1 MNLNPGLG
9 IGISGRLAAL
19 VVGLSV
25 IVSGAAYAGACDVP
39 QGAHR
44 VYVRDFNA
52 AGDGKTDD
60 GPAIRAALK
69 AALAGPRPASLEFEP
84 GKVYRVKTFDE
95 RYVLQLSNADKLT
108 LIGNDAELLLLPP
121 NMVLRVT
128 DSTDVN
134 ICGLKVDYAPL
145 PFTQGLVVATD
156 PSAGSFDLA
165 IDPGFDVPV
174 ADDGSKASNASV
186 WHFAMPYDSPRSF
199 GRRIHIKTVH
209 AAEGDRRVR
218 IFPTRADEVR
228 RMRPNATHLVMAI
241 PGAGHKGSAIV
252 RVQGSDRVHFEKL
265 RIYSVPKLTFYIANN
280 SGPVTFHDVEQ
291 RIRPGTNRVM
301 SGWRG
306 IFHVKDNRAPIEL
319 DQCYLEGAFDD
330 AINISAMYQV
340 VSEMTG
346 PNTWRLMG
354 AGQDE
359 IPAYRVGDRVQAIDV
374 APERKLLGE
383 SRIVALNRIGK
394 KEMTVTLADPLPIHT
409 ANDVCTRGT
418 QLCGSRLIDLD
429 AANKNSVI
437 RNCTI
442 HGGSRL
448 RSNITV
454 EKSTLDGL
462 TRINADP
469 TRVGPLPSNVL
480 IKDSEISGR
489 IRIGSDRPSG
499 HVEQVRGEDGIVRI
513 VPIRGRGN
521 RPDYVNWD
529 YGERWAKNIV
539 FQNDRINALIKADG
553 ASFSLIN
560 VELDSSIRRPIRL
573 SNSSVRIDNL
583 TMKGGGIAVL
593 RRLIKIG
600 PNMTN
605 SDVVV
610 DGGSR

>member
-1 MNLNPGLG
+1 M
-9 IGISGRLAAL
+9 IVRLATL
-19 VVGLSV
+19 VIGLTL
-25 IVSGAAYAGACDVP
+25 IASGAAYAGPCEAP

-44 VYVRDFNA
+44 VYVRDFKA

-84 GKVYRVKTFDE
+84 GKVYRVTSFDD
-95 RYVLQLSNADKLT
+95 RYVLQVSNADKLT
-108 LIGNDAELLLLPP
+108 VIGNDAELLLLPP
-121 NMVLRVT
+121 NMVVSVS
-128 DSTDVN
+128 DSADIN
-134 ICGLKVDYAPL
+134 ICGLKVDYSPL
-145 PFTQGLVVATD
+145 PFTQGLVVATN
-156 PSAGSFDLA
+156 PAAGSFDLA
-165 IDPGFDVPV
+165 IDPGFDVPA
-174 ADDGSKASNASV
+174 ADDGSKTSNASV
-186 WHFAMPYDSPRSF
+186 WHFAMPYDSPGSF
-199 GRRIHIKTVH
+199 GRRVHIKTVR

-218 IFPTRADEVR
+218 VFPTQADEVS
-228 RMRPNATHLVMAI
+228 RMRANATHLVMAI
-241 PGAGHKGSAIV
+241 PGAGHKGNAIV

-301 SGWRG
+301 TGWRG

-359 IPAYRVGDRVQAIDV
+359 IPAYRIGDRVQAIDV
-374 APERKLLGE
+374 APERKIIGE
-383 SRIVALNRIGK
+383 SKIVALNRVGK
-394 KEMTVTLADPLPIHT
+394 KEMLVTLADPLPIHA
-409 ANDVCTRGT
+409 ANNVCTRDT
-418 QLCGSRLIDLD
+418 QLCGSRIIDLD

-442 HGGSRL
+442 RGGSRL

-454 EKSTLDGL
+454 EKSKLDGL
-462 TRINADP
+462 TRIMADP

-480 IKDSEISGR
+480 IKDSELSGR

-513 VPIRGRGN
+513 VPIRGRGQ

-529 YGERWAKNIV
+529 SGERWAKDIV
-539 FQNDRINALIKADG
+539 FQNDRINALVKADG
-553 ASFSLIN
+553 ASFSLID
-560 VELDSSIRRPIRL
+560 VEIDSSLRRPIRL

-583 TMKGGGIAVL
+583 TTKGGGIADL

-600 PNMTN
+600 PNMTD

-610 DGGSR
+610 NAGRK